1 MRWIMMAAMAM
12 FASAAPVAP
21 ASAEGSKVSGPSDL
35 KPFNVTVRRFDSGK
49 GLSSVVDFVLPVD
62 SPDAEHACASTIAN
76 ASAFSKKVDGGK
88 PLPLA
93 FTCVK
98 IEKR

>member
-1 MRWIMMAAMAM
+1 M
-12 FASAAPVAP
+12 
-21 ASAEGSKVSGPSDL
+21 VSGPSDL
-35 KPFNVTVRRFDSGK
+35 KPFDVTVRRFDVGK
-49 GLSSVVDFVLPVD
+49 GLPSGVDFVLPVD

-76 ASAFSKKVDGGK
+76 AAAFSKKVEGGK

-93 FTCVK
+93 FTCTK